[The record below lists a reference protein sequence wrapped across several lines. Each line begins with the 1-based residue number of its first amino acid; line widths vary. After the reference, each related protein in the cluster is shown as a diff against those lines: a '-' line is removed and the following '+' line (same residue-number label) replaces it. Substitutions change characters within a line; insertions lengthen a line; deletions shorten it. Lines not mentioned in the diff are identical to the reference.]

1 MSDSSSNKPTLTLDG
16 ISYDVDAFNDE
27 LKLMATDLIRTD
39 QQLSE
44 LLYKT
49 RINQLAKDYLIS
61 QIKQKTGEL
70 GILGTPI
77 E

>member
-27 LKLMATDLIRTD
+27 LKLLATDLIRTD

-70 GILGTPI
+70 GILGTPND
-77 E
+77 